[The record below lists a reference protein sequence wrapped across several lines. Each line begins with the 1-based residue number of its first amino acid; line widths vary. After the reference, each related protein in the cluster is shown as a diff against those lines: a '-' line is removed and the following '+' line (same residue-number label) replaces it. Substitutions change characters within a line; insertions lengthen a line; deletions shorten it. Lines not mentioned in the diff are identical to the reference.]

1 MLVSPTG
8 LPGTIE
14 AVNEPI
20 PESPSAAPLAEAEVS
35 STEVLISTQEV
46 LFSTAAAAGVPR
58 ETIGGRL
65 VAVMRRMFAT
75 STDAS
80 RPGPRYYP
88 KRYGFLEDALMAR
101 EMERL

>member
-8 LPGTIE
+8 LPATTDR
-14 AVNEPI
+14 VNEPI
-20 PESPSAAPLAEAEVS
+20 PEPPSAPPLAEVS

-58 ETIGGRL
+58 QNIGVRL
-65 VAVMRRMFAT
+65 VAVMRRVFAT

-80 RPGPRYYP
+80 RPRPQYEP
-88 KRYGFLEDALMAR
+88 KRYQFLEDALMAR
-101 EMERL
+101 EMGRL